1 MQRYFVSFDSND
13 KIVIDKDDI
22 FHIKNVMRMKVGDRF
37 EINNDG
43 QILLAEITNLSG
55 DFQFNIIEEK
65 NENHELNGYIRLLYC
80 LPKGEKTEL
89 VIQKAVEL
97 GASEVVLINS
107 TRSIAKITKENKE
120 KKLIRFNKIIKE
132 ASEQSKRT
140 KLMKLDQVITFKEL
154 NRFVNDV
161 NLIAYE
167 NTDFTSAD
175 LHKMLSQLKNKTIN
189 VIVGAEGGIT
199 KEELDI
205 AKSLGY
211 KEISL
216 GKRILRSETAC
227 FYILSLLAFYL
238 DN

>member
-1 MQRYFVSFDSND
+1 MQRYFVSSPKNEN
-13 KIVIDKDDI
+13 IVISKDDI
-22 FHIKNVMRMKVGDRF
+22 FHIKNVMRMRVGDRF

-43 QILLAEITNLSG
+43 QILLAEITNLN
-55 DFQFNIIEEK
+55 DFDFKIISANEED
-65 NENHELNGYIRLLYC
+65 HELDGYVRLLYC
-80 LPKGEKTEL
+80 LPKGDKTEL

-107 TRSIAKITKENKE
+107 TRSIAKITRENKE
-120 KKLIRFNKIIKE
+120 KKILRFNKIIKE

-140 KLMKLDQVITFKEL
+140 KLMKLEEVITFKEL
-154 NRFVNDV
+154 DKFPGDI

-167 NTDFTSAD
+167 NTEFTSAD
-175 LHKMLSQLKNKTIN
+175 LFNMLTSLKGKIIN

-199 KEELDI
+199 KEELELS
-205 AKSLGY
+205 KECGY

-227 FYILSLLAFYL
+227 LYILSLLSFYL
-238 DN
+238 EN